1 MRVRLLCGIAVGA
14 LVLSAA
20 FVRAQDTASLTG
32 TVRDT
37 TGASVPNSQVAV
49 VNAEHGISRTTVTN
63 SDGEYSIPALP
74 APSSYDIT
82 VTAPGFKKYVAT
94 GVVLD
99 VARKARVDVTLQVGA
114 ASTVVTVEGT
124 SVARVETESSD
135 LGNVV
140 SGQEITQL
148 ELNGRDFTSLVALS
162 PGVTNQS
169 GTDEGG
175 EGATTVAFS
184 VNGGRTEYNNFELDG
199 GDMLDNGSN
208 TTLNVYPS
216 IDAIAEFKVL
226 TSNYGAQYGKNG
238 SGTVE
243 VETKSGTSHFHGDLY
258 EFVRNDDFNATQ
270 FPFTSVPEYKK
281 NDFGFTIG
289 GPVYIPG
296 HYNTGK
302 QKTFFFWSEE
312 WRRDLIPASGFFS
325 NTTVPTMADRT
336 NVGGF
341 ANFSD
346 QCPAGGPP
354 QGSNLECPTIPAFIN
369 GVAQPNA
376 GQQFPGNLV
385 PIENPAIA
393 AALSALIP
401 APNEVSSYGL
411 QDEWDA
417 SPTLPTHW
425 RQELFKIDHNITD
438 KVRASF
444 HYIHDSWEQQ
454 YPVPL
459 WTDGV
464 TFPTIQTGFK
474 NPGISMVARLTATVS
489 PTLLNEFVASYTA
502 DHISTTLTGSWQ
514 RGSAFG
520 NLGLYNNGF
529 GFNAPEVPGISLV
542 DSQYNFAEDPGYVP
556 EGPIN
561 SNPTVGLRDNVTKI
575 VGTHNLQFGFSF
587 VDAHK
592 NELPQPPTGANGILG
607 FNNSSNGSQDSTTN
621 AYADLLLGNITSF
634 TQQELQLKLHNFYK
648 IYEPYFQDDWHAT
661 KRLTL
666 NLGLR
671 LSFYGTYR
679 ELNSLAYNFDPASYV
694 LGNSGVDT
702 SGNVTGAAP
711 GNPLF
716 NPTSSAPYNGWV
728 QCGVTVGV
736 PKGCMRNHWFNPAPR
751 IGFAFDPFGDGKW
764 AIRGG
769 YGIFYEH
776 GNGNESNTDL
786 LEPYNNKT
794 QTTTVSNNSS
804 GNLSGYANLNPSL
817 LGAGSPPIIV
827 GSIPNKAVWP
837 YVQQWHFDIQH
848 DIAKNTVATIS
859 YVGSTGVHLTRAYE
873 LNQIVPVQ
881 ASQNPY
887 GPGQVIGGGPLAA
900 NPPVLG
906 TVFDCNWGPGSPG
919 MPTDQ
924 PNVTLDA
931 YGVPMNAETSY
942 GTLVP
947 YTPGVSGGP
956 PSGAAVNLFVAC
968 GGSPNA
974 FRPYA
979 GYGSIGRK
987 DETASSNYNGLQ
999 LSVRRSVGGIQ
1010 LNLAY
1015 TYSHSIDDSSSA
1027 NDVGLLNSY
1036 NLNAYR
1042 ASSNFDQRHSISLA
1056 YVYDL
1061 PFFKGGGLAHRLL
1074 GGWEWSGITLI
1085 QSGSPFSVYNAGNG
1099 TIAPAD
1105 NAGVGNNF
1113 SQIDNL
1119 AHLTGGSYPDL
1130 VGNPRTGAQNAPDPP
1145 YGPLLYNPAPF
1156 VAPRGLTF
1164 GDAGRN
1170 ILNNPWRTNFDM
1182 ALIKHFAVT
1191 ESKYF
1196 EFRAEAFNV
1205 FNHTEFS
1212 WLGGDGGSAGDNSG
1226 AGNSDST
1233 VSCYGGANNS
1243 AGDPSCLPSATGFLR
1258 PGAAHEAR
1266 ILQLA
1271 LKFIF

>member
-1 MRVRLLCGIAVGA
+1 MRINRLGGIAATA
-14 LVLSAA
+14 LVFSAA
-20 FVRAQDTASLTG
+20 FVYAQDTASLTG
-32 TVRDT
+32 TVLDS
-37 TGASVPNSQVAV
+37 TGAVVAKAKVAV
-49 VNAEHGISRTTVTN
+49 TNVEHGINRTTVTN
-63 SDGEYSIPALP
+63 ADGEYSVPALP
-74 APSSYDIT
+74 APASYDVT
-82 VTAPGFKKYVAT
+82 VTAEGFKKFVAK

-99 VARKARVDVTLQVGA
+99 VARKARVDVTLQVGG
-114 ASTVVTVEGT
+114 SNTVMTVEGT
-124 SVARVETESSD
+124 SVAQVETESSD
-135 LGNVV
+135 LGDTI
-140 SGQEITQL
+140 SGKEVTQL

-169 GTDEGG
+169 GQDEGG

-184 VNGGRTEYNNFELDG
+184 INGGRTEYNNFELDG

-226 TSNYGAQYGKNG
+226 TSDYGAQYGKNG
-238 SGTVE
+238 SGTIE
-243 VETKSGTSHFHGDLY
+243 VETKSGTNQFHGDLY
-258 EFVRNDDFNATQ
+258 EFVRNDAFNAV
-270 FPFTSVPEYKK
+270 PFGTPPNADGTFSPPAYKK

-296 HYNTGK
+296 HYNTNK

-325 NTTVPTMADRT
+325 QTIVPTMADRT
-336 NVGGF
+336 G
-341 ANFSD
+341 NFTD
-346 QCPAGGPP
+346 QCTAD
-354 QGSNLECPTIPAFIN
+354 LECPVVPNFIN
-369 GVAQPNA
+369 GQPA
-376 GQQFPGNLV
+376 SAYGLVTGGSFPGNILQSSTGVNLV
-385 PIENPAIA
+385 NSAIA
-393 AALSALIP
+393 TPLTALIP
-401 APNEVSSYGL
+401 APNQVSSDGL
-411 QDEWDA
+411 QDQWDLA
-417 SPTLPTHW
+417 PTLPTYW
-425 RQELFKIDHNITD
+425 RQELFKIDHNIND

-444 HYIHDSWEQQ
+444 HYIHDSWQQQ

-459 WTDGV
+459 WTDGI

-474 NPGISMVARLTATVS
+474 NPGISMVARITASVS

-502 DHISTTLTGSWQ
+502 DHISTTLSGPWQ
-514 RGSAFG
+514 RASAFG
-520 NLGLYNNGF
+520 NLGLYDNGF

-542 DSQYNFAEDPGYVP
+542 DGQYNFAEDPGYVP

-575 VGTHNLQFGFSF
+575 IGTHNLQFGFSF

-607 FNNSSNGSQDSTTN
+607 FDNSGNGGQNSTGN

-634 TQQELQLKLHNFYK
+634 TQQELQLKMHNYYK

-671 LSFYGTYR
+671 LSLYGTYR
-679 ELNSLAYNFDPASYV
+679 ELNNLAFNFNPALYV
-694 LGNSGVDT
+694 AGNSGTDPAT
-702 SGNVTGAAP
+702 GNATGNAP
-711 GNPLF
+711 GSESGF
-716 NPTSSAPYNGWV
+716 MPTPTTPYNGWV

-736 PKGCMRNHWFNPAPR
+736 RKGCMNNHWFNPAPR

-776 GNGNESNTDL
+776 MNGNESNTDL
-786 LEPYNNKT
+786 LEPYNDKT
-794 QTTTVSNNSS
+794 QTTTVSNNAS
-804 GNLSGYANLNPSL
+804 GNLSGYASL
-817 LGAGSPPIIV
+817 TPALLEAGSPPIIV
-827 GSIPNKAVWP
+827 GSIPNEATWP
-837 YVQQWHFDIQH
+837 YTQEWHFDIQH
-848 DIAKNTVATIS
+848 EIAKGTVATVS
-859 YVGSTGVHLTRAYE
+859 YVGSAGVHLTRAHE
-873 LNQIVPVQ
+873 LNQILPAALQ
-881 ASQNPY
+881 PGGNPY
-887 GPGQVIGGGPLAA
+887 GPGQVIS
-900 NPPVLG
+900 
-906 TVFDCNWGPGSPG
+906 TSDCNNISNG
-919 MPTDQ
+919 TD
-924 PNVTLDA
+924 NTDA
-931 YGVPMNAETSY
+931 YGVPTNATTSY
-942 GTLVP
+942 GTPVP
-947 YTPGVSGGP
+947 YTPGVNGGP
-956 PSGAAVNLFVAC
+956 PTGAAVNLFVAC

-987 DETASSNYNGLQ
+987 DQTGSSNYNALEV
-999 LSVRRSVGGIQ
+999 SVRRSLGGLQ

-1027 NDVGLLNSY
+1027 NDAGLINSY
-1036 NLNAYR
+1036 NLSAFR
-1042 ASSNFDQRHSISLA
+1042 ASSNFDQRHTISLA

-1061 PFFKGGGLAHRLL
+1061 PFFKGSGLAHRLL
-1074 GGWEWSGITLI
+1074 GGWGWSGITLL
-1085 QSGSPFSVYNAGNG
+1085 QSGTPFTVYNAGNG
-1099 TIAPAD
+1099 NTLITTLAPGD
-1105 NAGVGNNF
+1105 NAGVGNAF

-1119 AHLTGGSYPDL
+1119 SGLTDGSYPDL
-1130 VGNPRTGAQNAPDPP
+1130 VGDPRAGVQKSQNPGF
-1145 YGPLLYNPAPF
+1145 GPLLYNPAAF
-1156 VAPRGLTF
+1156 AAPRGLTF

-1182 ALIKHFAVT
+1182 ALLKHFAVT

-1212 WLGGDGGSAGDNSG
+1212 WLGGDGGSAGSNSG
-1226 AGNSDST
+1226 AGNADST
-1233 VSCYGGANNS
+1233 VSCYGINNS
-1243 AGDPSCLPSATGFLR
+1243 AGDPACVSATGLAPGLLR

>member
-1 MRVRLLCGIAVGA
+1 MPL
-14 LVLSAA
+14 A
-20 FVRAQDTASLTG
+20 FMHGQDTASLTG
-32 TVRDT
+32 TVRDST
-37 TGASVPNSQVAV
+37 AASIAGAQVV
-49 VNAEHGISRTTVTN
+49 VENAEHGINRSTVTN
-63 SDGEYSIPALP
+63 SDGEYSVPALP
-74 APSSYDIT
+74 APGSYNIT
-82 VTAPGFKKYVAT
+82 VTGEGFKKFVAK

-114 ASTVVTVEGT
+114 ATTVMTVEGA
-124 SVARVETESSD
+124 SVAQVETQSSD

-140 SGQEITQL
+140 SGKEITQL
-148 ELNGRDFTSLVALS
+148 ELNGRDFTSLVGLS

-169 GTDEGG
+169 GSDEGG

-238 SGTVE
+238 SGTIE
-243 VETKSGTSHFHGDLY
+243 VETKSGTSQFHGDLY

-296 HYNTGK
+296 HYNTSK
-302 QKTFFFWSEE
+302 QKTFFFYSEE

-325 NTTVPTMADRT
+325 QTIVPTTADRT
-336 NVGGF
+336 G
-341 ANFSD
+341 NFSD
-346 QCPAGGPP
+346 QCAT
-354 QGSNLECPTIPAFIN
+354 NLECPVVPALIN
-369 GVAQPNA
+369 NQPASAYGLVAGGP
-376 GQQFPGNLV
+376 FPGNILQTSTGVSLV
-385 PIENPAIA
+385 NSTIA
-393 AALSALIP
+393 GPLTALIP
-401 APNEVSSYGL
+401 APNEISADGL
-411 QDEWDA
+411 QDQWDA
-417 SPTLPTHW
+417 QPTLPTHW
-425 RQELFKIDHNITD
+425 RQELFKIDHNLTD

-444 HYIHDSWEQQ
+444 HYIHDSWDQQ

-459 WTDGV
+459 WTDGI

-474 NPGISMVARLTATVS
+474 NPGISMVARITATVS
-489 PTLLNEFVASYTA
+489 PTLLNEFVASYTT
-502 DHISTTLTGSWQ
+502 DHISTTLSGPWQ
-514 RGSAFG
+514 RPSNSAFN
-520 NLGLYNNGF
+520 NLGLYNNGY
-529 GFNAPEVPGISLV
+529 GFNAPEVPGISLS

-561 SNPTVGLRDNVTKI
+561 SNPTIGLRDNVTKI
-575 VGTHNLQFGFSF
+575 LGTHNLQFGFSF

-592 NELPQPPTGANGILG
+592 NELPQPPTAANGILG
-607 FNNSSNGSQDSTTN
+607 FSNSGNTNTTNN
-621 AYADLLLGNITSF
+621 AYADLLLGNIGSF
-634 TQQELQLKLHNFYK
+634 TQQQLQLKMHNYYK
-648 IYEPYFQDDWHAT
+648 IYEPYLQDDWHAT

-679 ELNSLAYNFDPASYV
+679 ELNNLAYNFDPARYV
-694 LGNSGVDT
+694 AGQSGVDPVT
-702 SGNVTGAAP
+702 GNVTGAAP
-711 GNPLF
+711 GNPNF
-716 NPTSSAPYNGWV
+716 IATSSAPFNGWV

-736 PKGCMRNHWFNPAPR
+736 PKGCMKNHWLNPAPR

-769 YGIFYEH
+769 YGIFFEH

-786 LEPYNNKT
+786 LEPYDART
-794 QTTTVSNNSS
+794 QTTSV
-804 GNLSGYANLNPSL
+804 GNVSGYSNLNPSL

-827 GSIPNKAVWP
+827 GSIPSKATWP
-837 YVQQWHFDIQH
+837 YVQQWHFDLQH
-848 DIAKNTVATIS
+848 DIARGTVATVS

-873 LNQIVPVQ
+873 LNQIVPAALQ
-881 ASQNPY
+881 PGGNPY
-887 GPGQVIGGGPLAA
+887 SPGQVITASDCANISTPVSQGGTGIY
-900 NPPVLG
+900 
-906 TVFDCNWGPGSPG
+906 
-919 MPTDQ
+919 
-924 PNVTLDA
+924 TLDQW
-931 YGVPMNAETSY
+931 GVPTNALTSY
-942 GTLVP
+942 GVAVP
-947 YTPGVSGGP
+947 YTAGVNGGP
-956 PSGAAVNLFVAC
+956 PTGAAVNLAVAC
-968 GGSPNA
+968 GTVSPNA

-987 DETASSNYNGLQ
+987 DQTASSNYNGLEI
-999 LSVRRSVGGIQ
+999 SVRRSIGALQ

-1027 NDVGLLNSY
+1027 NDVGLINSY
-1036 NLNAYR
+1036 ALSTFR
-1042 ASSNFDQRHSISLA
+1042 SSSNFDQRHNISLA

-1061 PFFKGGGLAHRLL
+1061 PFFKGSGLAHRLL
-1074 GGWEWSGITLI
+1074 GGWEWSGITLL
-1085 QSGSPFSVYNAGNG
+1085 QSGTPFSVYNRSNGNSAS
-1099 TIAPAD
+1099 TALAPAD
-1105 NAGVGNNF
+1105 NAGVGNGTATGENA
-1113 SQIDNL
+1113 IANL
-1119 AHLTGGSYPDL
+1119 GSLTAGSYPDL
-1130 VGNPRTGAQNAPDPP
+1130 IGNPRAGVQKAPDPG
-1145 YGPLLYNPAPF
+1145 YGPLLYNPVVF
-1156 VAPRGLTF
+1156 VAPTGLTF

-1170 ILNNPWRTNFDM
+1170 ILNNPRRTNFDM

-1191 ESKYF
+1191 EGKYF

-1226 AGNSDST
+1226 AGNTDSS
-1233 VSCYGGANNS
+1233 VFCYGGGNNS
-1243 AGDPSCLPSATGFLR
+1243 AGDPSCLPSTTGFLR